1 MNNTTTH
8 IPKNELIDNG
18 VCPKCGGKLKVESE
32 NVGHQEYPKIELTIK
47 CTKCEH
53 EPTRD

>member
-32 NVGHQEYPKIELTIK
+32 NVGHQEYPKIELTINCPK
-47 CTKCEH
+47 CGY
-53 EPTRD
+53 EPKN